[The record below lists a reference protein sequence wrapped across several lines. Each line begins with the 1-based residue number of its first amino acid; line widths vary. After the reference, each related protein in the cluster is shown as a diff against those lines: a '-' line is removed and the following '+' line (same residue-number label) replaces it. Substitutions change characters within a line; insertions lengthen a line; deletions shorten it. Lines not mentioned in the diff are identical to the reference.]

1 MSCSYFSIESPSRSG
16 GGWEEKKEKDKE
28 GKRSHREKR
37 ERKRRNREVVFE
49 IVVQSLSHV
58 QLFATP
64 WTAA

>member
-16 GGWEEKKEKDKE
+16 GGGEEKKEKDKE
-28 GKRSHREKR
+28 GKRSHRKR

-49 IVVQSLSHV
+49 IVVQSLSQV